1 MTPVLRT
8 LHLWLLLAAALV
20 AGCAVPAEHGPAP
33 PDPAQIEQLSRRIS
47 GLGPQID
54 PDEARRAARIAYE
67 HTYVLARQY
76 RITDP
81 PLVHNTKVNLGLRP
95 RGLCWHWAE
104 DLEQRMRAEGFRT
117 LSLHRAIANSDN
129 AFRIEHST
137 LIVSA
142 AGDGMFDG
150 VVLDPWRK
158 GGRLTWVATR
168 QDPDY
173 DWKPREQVFATKRAR
188 ARTAQVARAD

>member
-1 MTPVLRT
+1 MKPVLKT
-8 LHLWLLLAAALV
+8 LHLWLLLAVALV
-20 AGCAVPAEHGPAP
+20 AGCAVPADHGPTP
-33 PDPAQIEQLSRRIS
+33 PDPAQIEELSRNIS
-47 GLGPQID
+47 DLGPQVD
-54 PDEARRAARIAYE
+54 PEEARRAARIAYE
-67 HTYVLARQY
+67 HTYVLAQQY
-76 RITDP
+76 QITDP

-104 DLEQRMRAEGFRT
+104 DLEQRMRAEGFRS

-142 AGDGMFDG
+142 AGDGMFQG
-150 VVLDPWRK
+150 IVLDPWRK
-158 GGRLTWVATR
+158 GGRLTWVATP

-188 ARTAQVARAD
+188 AQGTQVARAE